1 MTLLEPTLQ
10 VRQLHVYKG
19 SDLAFDCVFH
29 QGVNAVRGRNSSGKT
44 TIMDLLAYSL
54 GAESI
59 RWKPE
64 ALLCS
69 HTVAE
74 VQLNDG
80 VATLRREISSE
91 NQRPMEIFWGSL
103 EDAIAAP
110 IQSWQRYPFK
120 RSANL
125 ISFSQALLSAMRM
138 PQAQGD
144 GASNLTMH
152 QILRVLY
159 ADQPSV
165 HSPIFRIDRWDS
177 ALTREM
183 IGGYLAGVYDDELYS
198 SQLRVREIDA
208 ELSQLVSEL
217 KGIFNILGHT
227 GNTPDLILTNN
238 RIETLEE
245 SRRSLTERLTE
256 LKSGILPKEKKNQL
270 SKLEKLRRELS
281 AARSAK
287 ETTLSSIESLELE
300 ISDSK
305 SFISE
310 IRKRISDLADS
321 KAARSELTNLSFEF
335 CPCCLAETTATLA
348 TSCHLCKA
356 PLVSDEGRESQLL
369 RMRNELDLQLKESTV
384 LIEKRENELSNL
396 RAKLSMLSS
405 EVKRTEVR
413 YYAEAQSAPSP
424 IESEIEELAR
434 SLGAIDEEIR
444 QADRLQSLSAAV
456 ADLQKRRDD
465 LSTEKERLNDLIEV
479 LEAKQG
485 KRKSEV
491 SLAIEKA
498 MVRILRQDFPLQP
511 EFVNAESVEVDFVE
525 NYVYVN
531 GSRNFSESS
540 AVILRHGFHLALLT
554 ASTQLSYMRV
564 PRFIML
570 DGIDDGGMEKERSH
584 NLQRIIVDECESYEV
599 DYQVIYATSEINPD
613 YEDSALVVGRFFTPE
628 ARSLNIKS
636 LSP

>member
-1 MTLLEPTLQ
+1 
-10 VRQLHVYKG
+10 
-19 SDLAFDCVFH
+19 
-29 QGVNAVRGRNSSGKT
+29 
-44 TIMDLLAYSL
+44 
-54 GAESI
+54 
-59 RWKPE
+59 
-64 ALLCS
+64 
-69 HTVAE
+69 
-74 VQLNDG
+74 
-80 VATLRREISSE
+80 
-91 NQRPMEIFWGSL
+91 
-103 EDAIAAP
+103 
-110 IQSWQRYPFK
+110 
-120 RSANL
+120 
-125 ISFSQALLSAMRM
+125 
-138 PQAQGD
+138 
-144 GASNLTMH
+144 
-152 QILRVLY
+152 
-159 ADQPSV
+159 
-165 HSPIFRIDRWDS
+165 
-177 ALTREM
+177 
-183 IGGYLAGVYDDELYS
+183 
-198 SQLRVREIDA
+198 
-208 ELSQLVSEL
+208 
-217 KGIFNILGHT
+217 
-227 GNTPDLILTNN
+227 
-238 RIETLEE
+238 
-245 SRRSLTERLTE
+245 
-256 LKSGILPKEKKNQL
+256 
-270 SKLEKLRRELS
+270 
-281 AARSAK
+281 
-287 ETTLSSIESLELE
+287 
-300 ISDSK
+300 
-305 SFISE
+305 
-310 IRKRISDLADS
+310 
-321 KAARSELTNLSFEF
+321 
-335 CPCCLAETTATLA
+335 
-348 TSCHLCKA
+348 
-356 PLVSDEGRESQLL
+356 
-369 RMRNELDLQLKESTV
+369 MRNELDLQLKESTV

-540 AVILRHGFHLALLT
+540 AVILRHVFHLALLT